1 MATHQSKS
9 VLRRSIG
16 RIRRILRRWVPRHN
30 HIFRHEGPFPPERHP
45 QAEFSVC
52 DSADLLSP
60 SLMAQL
66 KATGTERMLET
77 DLVELRSG
85 SRLWYGLVDGR
96 LAVVLFTRRG
106 HQFRNWFTPLQP
118 SDMVI
123 FRVRTYPE
131 FRGRGLAPS
140 LMRYAMHESL
150 QNGDCSFIDCGTD
163 NQPSIRS
170 IEKAGF
176 RKIAT
181 MKPITREF
189 ALGWND

>member
-1 MATHQSKS
+1 MRAYQSISVVRKS
-9 VLRRSIG
+9 IR
-16 RIRRILRRWVPRHN
+16 RIRRILRRWVPRQN

-52 DSADLLSP
+52 ADAA
-60 SLMAQL
+60 SLPAFVTEQL
-66 KATGTERMLET
+66 KAFGTERMLQT
-77 DLVELRSG
+77 DLLELRSG
-85 SRLWYGLVDGR
+85 SRLWYGLADDR

-106 HQFRNWFTPLQP
+106 NQFRNWFTPLRP
-118 SDMVI
+118 TDMVI

-131 FRGRGLAPS
+131 FRGRGLAPA
-140 LMRYAMHESL
+140 LMRFAMHESL
-150 QNGDCSFIDCGTD
+150 QHGDFAFIDCGTD

-176 RKIAT
+176 RMIAT

-189 ALGWND
+189 ALGWDD